1 MEGSIFIL
9 KNKPV
14 ADIIIRDW
22 QLETYPQ
29 VQENARCRYIR
40 IKRSICDG
48 SKKLYED
55 TCLHQQRIAA
65 YKKV

>member
-14 ADIIIRDW
+14 EDIIIRER

-40 IKRSICDG
+40 IKRSICG
-48 SKKLYED
+48 RSKRLYED